1 MDRKIFGPINI
12 LTDKYFRL
20 ISIWAELY
28 HHFTLLG
35 SFLLFCANLANLVF
49 CLHPKGFFAT
59 PGWSDQMIRNLLS
72 PFVLYAPKGS
82 IKWLLEQ
89 PFRWCSGDV
98 VIGILLAITTTSII
112 IIDLALVILIGKKI
126 PKKDL
131 MTTYIK
137 SSRQVLGC
145 FQRHNAR
152 EGWDWEFMV
161 TLCRKLSDIQT
172 GAWLMWPL
180 QSLYWF
186 HTIMLFCAIQIQY
199 NATTIQSNRIE
210 SNATPRHLE
219 RLQNPSHRL
228 YLTRECPHALCRKYM
243 GSS

>member
-1 MDRKIFGPINI
+1 MGRAVPSFYFAWIFSALLCKFSKSGI
-12 LTDKYFRL
+12 LF
-20 ISIWAELY
+20 A
-28 HHFTLLG
+28 
-35 SFLLFCANLANLVF
+35 
-49 CLHPKGFFAT
+49 PKRFFAT

-98 VIGILLAITTTSII
+98 VIGILLAINTTSII
-112 IIDLALVILIGKKI
+112 IIDLALVILIGNKI

-131 MTTYIK
+131 MATYIK